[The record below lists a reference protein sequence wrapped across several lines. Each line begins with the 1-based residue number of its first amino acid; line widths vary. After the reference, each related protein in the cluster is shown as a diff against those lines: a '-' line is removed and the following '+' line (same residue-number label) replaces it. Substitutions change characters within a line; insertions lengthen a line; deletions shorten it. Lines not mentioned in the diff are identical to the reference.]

1 MERSTE
7 NQNRPEDDTSKDY
20 TLEEKKESL
29 HDSVNPSKEKAI
41 AELFKVCPEIT
52 QAVKKNLG
60 DTTTLWSLAALGR
73 LATRPDLFELEI
85 RIVCDVLRQRVLSGV
100 NGDVEHSK
108 VSENKKNTPTL
119 EQKITLGSFPED
131 CGRTMKNK
139 LNEMGFDYSKKLG
152 WWAWESKERIEFV
165 DMMKSD
171 GMVTQSELINV
182 F

>member
-1 MERSTE
+1 MSEE
-7 NQNRPEDDTSKDY
+7 VYE
-20 TLEEKKESL
+20 LEEEKHNP
-29 HDSVNPSKEKAI
+29 HDSINTSKEKAI

-108 VSENKKNTPTL
+108 FSETKENKPTFDK
-119 EQKITLGSFPED
+119 KITLGSLPED
-131 CGRTMKNK
+131 CGKTLIKK
-139 LNEMGFDYSKKLG
+139 LNDMGFSYSKKLG
-152 WWAWESKERIEFV
+152 WWAWETKDRLEF
-165 DMMKSD
+165 MEMIQRD
-171 GMVTQSELINV
+171 GVVTQAQLIDV
-182 F
+182 